1 MILSDQEIMKAQTEH
16 NIISD
21 FNPDQVEPASYDLRL
36 ADKILLE
43 RNYSRPIGMNEEVE
57 YIPTSIND
65 RPLNPQEFVLG
76 STEEYI
82 LLPDNLAA
90 FVTGKSTIGRKA
102 IEVHQTAAWIDPG
115 FQGNITLEIINNSSN
130 KRKLKAGELIAQI
143 VFFKVSGAVLEP
155 YDGKYQNSDGVI
167 GSLINKETEIK
178 PLFIGGPGQKVNQNE
193 I

>member
-1 MILSDQEIMKAQTEH
+1 MILSDQEIMRAQTEH

-57 YIPTSIND
+57 YISTSIND

-82 LLPDNLAA
+82 SLPDNLAA

-178 PLFIGGPGQKVNQNE
+178 PLFIGGPGQKGN
-193 I
+193 